1 MLILYKIQ
9 YLISVLVQIRQIK
22 FNFHSIFYWLKYIL
36 NRDPN
41 FGTDGSSNF
50 FSKSQYTC

>member
-22 FNFHSIFYWLKYIL
+22 SNFHSIFYWLKYIL

-50 FSKSQYTC
+50 FSKSQYT